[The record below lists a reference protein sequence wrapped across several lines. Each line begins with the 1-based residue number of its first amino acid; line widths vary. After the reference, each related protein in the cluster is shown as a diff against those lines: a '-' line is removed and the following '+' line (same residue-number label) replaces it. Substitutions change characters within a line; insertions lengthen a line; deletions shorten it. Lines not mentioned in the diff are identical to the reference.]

1 MAVLARRASSRTRLP
16 WTTFAAVVAHA
27 AAYAFVGHVGV
38 RAGTAPSSPYV
49 APELEL
55 EVEEA
60 TAVPS
65 SASPMSEE
73 RVQSPSRSEP
83 ARVVSKALR
92 GNRAQASPDL
102 PPSPPVESS
111 GDGTWTFSPTT
122 AGSVQSRGPLAG
134 HGLEAAVRAGVDAT
148 LAQDREADARSS
160 RIVPTFTDREI
171 ELGLVPGGGLASL
184 GRDITRRSRVPD
196 ASRAE
201 LQFDTDAAGV
211 VVAFRVLDV
220 SSAEFEW
227 EEVAQEISAASH
239 GKPALRVPSGWRGLS
254 VTIDV
259 SCDLRTVDGSTS
271 RDLFDKAAHLPML
284 RIARARVVGV
294 SVF

>member
-1 MAVLARRASSRTRLP
+1 MR
-16 WTTFAAVVAHA
+16 
-27 AAYAFVGHVGV
+27 
-38 RAGTAPSSPYV
+38 
-49 APELEL
+49 
-55 EVEEA
+55 
-60 TAVPS
+60 
-65 SASPMSEE
+65 
-73 RVQSPSRSEP
+73 SPSRSEP
-83 ARVVSKALR
+83 ALVVSGAVR
-92 GNRAQASPDL
+92 GNRTKVIPESQQ
-102 PPSPPVESS
+102 SPPVVSS
-111 GDGTWTFSPTT
+111 DDGTWTFSPAT
-122 AGSVQSRGPLAG
+122 AGSVQPSGPLAG
-134 HGLEAAVRAGVDAT
+134 HGLEAAVHAGVDVT
-148 LAQDREADARSS
+148 LAQDRRADARVN
-160 RIVPTFTDREI
+160 RIIPTFTAREI

-227 EEVAQEISAASH
+227 DEVAREIAAASH
-239 GKPALRVPSGWRGLS
+239 EKPALRVPSGWRGLS

-259 SCDLRTVDGSTS
+259 SCDLRTVDGGTS